1 MHVMLGTI
9 WTQDPS
15 THDAFAACPRPF
27 TLPSTAFH
35 CLPLPS
41 TLPFTLP
48 SAHGAFAVLRAS
60 FLLLPVPLELF
71 KLLLPSLPSRTAGFL
86 QALPQVEAGRLAAAI
101 GIAGR

>member
-1 MHVMLGTI
+1 MLGTI

-71 KLLLPSLPSRTAGFL
+71 KLLLPSLPSLPSRTAGFL